1 MARQVVGII
10 EVAAWVM
17 FAFLVARWAWSQ
29 DVAYEPWSLV
39 CGGIGCGLEL
49 YRGYTWKVSAD
60 TPGQARRRWR
70 VTISGLLGLIA
81 LLAVLFAQVRE
92 SARREAI
99 RLAAR
104 ESARREAIKIAT
116 ERAKRRFP
124 MVHWQDFA
132 VDAKRVE
139 PAGTWMIVIA
149 PKSGARTNTYKVH
162 IREDRITEWGSI
174 HPAAKARGKSPIK
187 PLVGD

>member
-1 MARQVVGII
+1 MPSRII
-10 EVAAWVM
+10 EIAAWATFVI
-17 FAFLVARWAWSQ
+17 LVARWVWSQ

-39 CGGIGCGLEL
+39 CGGVGCGLEL
-49 YRGYTWKVSAD
+49 YRGYTWKASAH
-60 TPGQARRRWR
+60 TQGLPRRRWR

-81 LLAVLFAQVRE
+81 LLAVLLAQVRE
-92 SARREAI
+92 SARREAM
-99 RLAAR
+99 

-116 ERAKRRFP
+116 ARARRRFP
-124 MVHWQDFA
+124 MVRWQDLA

-139 PAGTWMIVIA
+139 PAGTWMVVIA
-149 PKSGARTNTYKVH
+149 PKSGARTNTYKVQ

-174 HPAAKARGKSPIK
+174 HPAAKSRRKSSIK